1 MDAVLV
7 TLSGTRKQS
16 TTQDFKSRSISSESE
31 HCIAL
36 QKYDTK
42 TQTLEAWVPSW
53 GWEDPLEEGMAI
65 HSSILARRIPWT
77 EEPGRLESTG
87 PQRVRHNCSD

>member
-7 TLSGTRKQS
+7 TLSGPRKQS

-42 TQTLEAWVPSW
+42 TQTLDSYYILLHKWC
-53 GWEDPLEEGMAI
+53 
-65 HSSILARRIPWT
+65 SS
-77 EEPGRLESTG
+77 
-87 PQRVRHNCSD
+87 